1 MSESLP
7 EIIPIVIITGFLGAG
22 KTTFLNSCLTDNTL
36 KDAAIIVNEFG
47 DIAIDHD
54 LVRTNSRQI
63 MITTT
68 GCICCTVSSDVRSS
82 LFELFEANKTGEI
95 PYFSRVIIETT
106 GLADPAPIIN
116 ALTPGAIQ
124 AFGLRDHVVAKRFR
138 LASIICCVDAITGE
152 ASLNHAFEA
161 IKQVAF
167 ASSILLTKTDLFSSD
182 SSIKINHAL
191 KEILASINPAAQILE
206 RGTTGSFFMRCF
218 EETYS
223 PKHQSEDILGWLAI
237 ERLSQ
242 SVTTLPTHTPRK
254 RHDGDIFATVL
265 TRKGSIT
272 RTQVEILLNILTRT
286 TGGQLLRVKGL
297 INLNEDPDRPIV
309 IQAVQQLIHPPKQLE
324 KWPSEDHSTR
334 LVIIGRGYD
343 EAALRSV
350 FNTMF
355 DASNRS
361 LAEKH
366 WLRPI
371 VATVGLATIAIT
383 FAIFQ
388 LSSPISKSFLEYT
401 KDSNGEPE

>member
-1 MSESLP
+1 MSDSLP

-22 KTTFLNSCLTDNTL
+22 KTTFLNSCLMENTL

-47 DIAIDHD
+47 DIAIDHE

-68 GCICCTVSSDVRSS
+68 GCICCTASSDVRSS
-82 LFELFEANKTGEI
+82 LFELFEANRTGAI

-116 ALTPGAIQ
+116 ALSPGAIQ

-152 ASLNHAFEA
+152 SSLNHTFEA

-167 ASSILLTKTDLFSSD
+167 ASSILVTKTDLLSSD
-182 SSIKINHAL
+182 ASIKINHVL
-191 KEILASINPAAQILE
+191 KEKLASINPAAQTLE
-206 RGTTGSFFMRCF
+206 RDTTGSFFMRCF

-242 SVTTLPTHTPRK
+242 TETTLPTHTPRK
-254 RHDGDIFATVL
+254 RHDGEIFATAL
-265 TRKGSIT
+265 TRNGSMT
-272 RTQVEILLNILTRT
+272 RVQVEILLNILTRT

-297 INLNEDPDRPIV
+297 INLNEDPDKPMV
-309 IQAVQQLIHPPKQLE
+309 IQAVQQLVHPPKQLE

-334 LVIIGRGYD
+334 LVIIGSGYD
-343 EAALRSV
+343 EAALKSV

-355 DASNRS
+355 EASNRS
-361 LAEKH
+361 LAENH

-383 FAIFQ
+383 FALFQ

-401 KDSNGEPE
+401 KYSNGEPE